1 MKILL
6 SLVLAAILSG
16 CATTQK
22 MGVEHKPELVP
33 TKLQREF
40 DSVPL
45 PAGPKLSVAVYQ
57 FTDKTGQRKPT
68 PGIASFSTA
77 VTQGADV
84 FLIKALQ
91 DVGHGQWFDVVE
103 RNNLDALTKE
113 RLIIKQ
119 MREAYEGK
127 EAKPLMPM
135 LFAGIIF
142 EGGIIGYD
150 SSVESGGTGYNF
162 LGIGPSTQYSKDVV
176 TISLRAIAV
185 NTGKIV
191 AAVTVTKIIY
201 STADSFAVL
210 KSIEPGGNIVSQVF
224 DGTTGAVS
232 ATAGIFQFETGL
244 TINEPGTLAV
254 KTAVEAAV
262 VEIIREGE
270 RKGVWDYRKPEQ
282 PRVQITPPA
291 TTPVAEAAPV
301 AEPTQVA
308 EVVEPKKEK
317 IEIAK
322 LDKMYFVKNT
332 RVYTTKSNLNG
343 PVYGPYVVVLANQV
357 ATVIKTNFKDVVE
370 IQTNSGVKGFVKQ
383 DRLKSLEIAND

>member
-1 MKILL
+1 M
-6 SLVLAAILSG
+6 VLAAILSG

-210 KSIEPGGNIVSQVF
+210 KSIEPGGNIVSKVF

-291 TTPVAEAAPV
+291 TVVETVPA
-301 AEPTQVA
+301 AEPTQAMEVA
-308 EVVEPKKEK
+308 EPKKEK

-332 RVYTTKSNLNG
+332 RVYTTKSNLDG

-357 ATVIKTNFKDVVE
+357 ATVTKTQFKDVVQ
-370 IQTNSGVKGFVKQ
+370 IQTDSGVKGFVKQ
-383 DRLKSLEIAND
+383 DRLKNLQTAND

>member
-162 LGIGPSTQYSKDVV
+162 LGIGPSTQ
-176 TISLRAIAV
+176 IGRAHV
-185 NTGKIV
+185 
-191 AAVTVTKIIY
+191 
-201 STADSFAVL
+201 
-210 KSIEPGGNIVSQVF
+210 
-224 DGTTGAVS
+224 
-232 ATAGIFQFETGL
+232 
-244 TINEPGTLAV
+244 
-254 KTAVEAAV
+254 
-262 VEIIREGE
+262 
-270 RKGVWDYRKPEQ
+270 
-282 PRVQITPPA
+282 
-291 TTPVAEAAPV
+291 
-301 AEPTQVA
+301 
-308 EVVEPKKEK
+308 
-317 IEIAK
+317 
-322 LDKMYFVKNT
+322 
-332 RVYTTKSNLNG
+332 
-343 PVYGPYVVVLANQV
+343 
-357 ATVIKTNFKDVVE
+357 
-370 IQTNSGVKGFVKQ
+370 
-383 DRLKSLEIAND
+383 